1 MLIAHL
7 SDLHIGAAAPERLD
21 RVVAYLG
28 GLRRVPDVVLVTGDV
43 ADHGLEA
50 EYARL
55 EKLRRLGAPVLAVPG
70 NHDDRAAFRG
80 ELLDERPAGDAAD
93 RAPAGDQ
100 ADRVLAEGPVNRA
113 EEVAGVLFALCDS
126 SVPGHAEG
134 WLDGDTLEWLD
145 RTLGAATGTPALV
158 CCHHPPVPVG
168 KPAADQVRQL
178 GAGRLAEVVRAHPD
192 VLAVLCGHVHSAAV
206 GTFAGVPV
214 LAAPGVESTMVLPW
228 EPEDRPEAPPAL
240 AFHLVEDG
248 RLTTHYRLCV

>member
-7 SDLHIGAAAPERLD
+7 SDLHLGAQPPDRFD
-21 RVVAYLG
+21 RVIAYIG
-28 GLRRVPDVVLVTGDV
+28 SLREPVDAVLVTGDV
-43 ADHGLEA
+43 ADHGLDA
-50 EYARL
+50 EYAAFGRL
-55 EKLRRLGAPVLAVPG
+55 RTLGVPVLAVPG
-70 NHDDRAAFRG
+70 NHDDPAAFRT
-80 ELLDERPAGDAAD
+80 D
-93 RAPAGDQ
+93 RA
-100 ADRVLAEGPVNRA
+100 ET
-113 EEVAGVLFALCDS
+113 VAGVLFALCDS

-134 WLDGDTLEWLD
+134 WLDDDTLRWLD
-145 RTLGAATGTPALV
+145 GTLAAATGTPALV

-178 GAGRLAEVVRAHPD
+178 GAGRLAEVLRRHPD

-228 EPEDRPEAPPAL
+228 EPEDRPEPPPAL

-248 RLTTHYRLCV
+248 RLTTHYRLCVP

>member
-7 SDLHIGAAAPERLD
+7 SDLHIGSQAPDRLD
-21 RVVAYLG
+21 RVTAYLRR
-28 GLRRVPDVVLVTGDV
+28 LRRPLDAILVTGDV

-50 EYARL
+50 EYAALGAL
-55 EKLRRLGAPVLAVPG
+55 ERLGVPLLALPG
-70 NHDDRAAFRG
+70 NHDDREAFRG
-80 ELLDERPAGDAAD
+80 ELLDERPAT
-93 RAPAGDQ
+93 
-100 ADRVLAEGPVNRA
+100 GPVNRA
-113 EEVAGVLFALCDS
+113 ETVAGVVFALCDS

-134 WLDGDTLEWLD
+134 WLDDDTLAWLD
-145 RTLGAATGTPALV
+145 GTLAASTGTPAFV

-178 GAGRLAEVVRAHPD
+178 GAGRLAEVLRRHPD

-206 GTFAGVPV
+206 SAFAGVPV

-228 EPEDRPEAPPAL
+228 EPEDRPEAPPAI
-240 AFHLVEDG
+240 AFHLLEEG

>member
-7 SDLHIGAAAPERLD
+7 SDLHLGAQPTDRFD
-21 RVVAYLG
+21 RVIAYIG
-28 GLRRVPDVVLVTGDV
+28 SLREPVDAVLVTGDV
-43 ADHGLEA
+43 ADHGLDA
-50 EYARL
+50 EYAAFGRL
-55 EKLRRLGAPVLAVPG
+55 RKLGVPVLAVPG
-70 NHDDRAAFRG
+70 NHDDPAAFRT
-80 ELLDERPAGDAAD
+80 D
-93 RAPAGDQ
+93 RA
-100 ADRVLAEGPVNRA
+100 ET
-113 EEVAGVLFALCDS
+113 VAGVLFALCDS

-134 WLDGDTLEWLD
+134 WLDDGTLRWLD
-145 RTLGAATGTPALV
+145 GTLAAAAGTPAFV

-178 GAGRLAEVVRAHPD
+178 GAGRLADVLRRHPD

-228 EPEDRPEAPPAL
+228 EPEDRPEPPPAL

-248 RLTTHYRLCV
+248 RLTTHYRLCVP